1 MVHFKIIII
10 KNNFEK
16 EGWEEKYVMSN
27 QHSWYGFYFLVMLIP
42 QLLTQLYH
50 NLFTYLVL
58 SSKVVEP
65 HRPITLTLPLTACHV
80 GKLWS

>member
-1 MVHFKIIII
+1 MVHFKKKKKMRKKDEK
-10 KNNFEK
+10 KNM
-16 EGWEEKYVMSN
+16 WC
-27 QHSWYGFYFLVMLIP
+27 QTILDTGFIFLVMLIP